1 MEDRE
6 RIVVTVSDENEVRRK
21 ERKRKKQ
28 AVKTEGMLTFSD
40 TKTNRERVISKSGV
54 FLSEV

>member
-6 RIVVTVSDENEVRRK
+6 DSSYCVGVERGKTEGK
-21 ERKRKKQ
+21 ERKKQ

-40 TKTNRERVISKSGV
+40 TKTNQERVISKSGV